1 MEKTRFYVVFAL
13 LVCLIAVIVISCGDK
28 YPDISGD
35 WEITE
40 HCEPSQV
47 GLQFT
52 IEQDGPDFTISITIN
67 EEDIEWEGTIDEDGN
82 IEIDGEMDGE
92 PMEITGEFDGD
103 DTITLVADTGEGPCE
118 VVAVRQ

>member
-1 MEKTRFYVVFAL
+1 MEKTRFYVVLAL

-52 IEQDGPDFTISITIN
+52 IEQDGPDFTISMTI
-67 EEDIEWEGTIDEDGN
+67 DGVDMEWEGTIDEDGN
-82 IEIDGEMDGE
+82 IEINAVMDGE
-92 PMEITGEFDGD
+92 PMNITGEFDGE
-103 DTITLVADTGEGPCE
+103 DTLTLVADVGGTPCD